1 MRECRKTTGI
11 LAFLRRTAKGILYY
25 KLCLAVLPQD
35 LRSTT
40 GILAFLRRTAKGIL
54 YYKLCLAVLPQD
66 LRSTIDI
73 LTIRSHR
80 KGDKDTKKIGT
91 LLCVLCPFVV
101 KMTAIILIMKRS
113 WPKLV

>member
-35 LRSTT
+35 LR
-40 GILAFLRRTAKGIL
+40 G
-54 YYKLCLAVLPQD
+54 
-66 LRSTIDI
+66 STIDI